1 MFPLRKSVRLF
12 SEKRDTSCP
21 RNQSS
26 PDVGLSSNPSIFNKV
41 DLPHPDGPMIA
52 TNSPRLI
59 SIFTSFKA
67 VVCTFSV
74 PVDWTEG
81 FWKDAFDNN
90 ASHTVPHLRKM
101 FESKEISHVLE
112 NFRICA
118 GESDGNFGG
127 TDFGDGDFYKW
138 MEAAMYTAVKTL
150 DAMFLGITQQ
160 AFNAVRKLVLVHHP
174 VAE

>member
-1 MFPLRKSVRLF
+1 MLTDTTHSPCAKVNPLPW
-12 SEKRDTSCP
+12 D
-21 RNQSS
+21 
-26 PDVGLSSNPSIFNKV
+26 
-41 DLPHPDGPMIA
+41 A
-52 TNSPRLI
+52 
-59 SIFTSFKA
+59 
-67 VVCTFSV
+67 
-74 PVDWTEG
+74 VDWTEG

-138 MEAAMYTAVKTL
+138 MEAAMYTAVKTGDQELLEGL
-150 DAMFLGITQQ
+150 DSYVDLIGRAQLPDGYLSTKQIPVSYTHLDVYKRQ
-160 AFNAVRKLVLVHHP
+160 APGRWCS
-174 VAE
+174 